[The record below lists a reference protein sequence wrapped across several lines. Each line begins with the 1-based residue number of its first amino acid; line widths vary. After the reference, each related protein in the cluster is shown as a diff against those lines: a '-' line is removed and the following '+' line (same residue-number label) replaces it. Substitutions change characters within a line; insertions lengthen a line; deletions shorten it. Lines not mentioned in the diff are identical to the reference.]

1 MTTAIHSGNAGIVV
15 QKKLNSSDLDAKLA
29 SMSTKDGPPSS
40 IRAIDDRLV
49 SFFQDGVRMLGMP
62 KSVGEI
68 FGVLYASPKPLTML
82 DLVNRLG
89 ISKGSAS
96 QGLKMLRTL
105 GAVREVN
112 YHDDR
117 KTYFEADVE
126 LKKLVGGFI
135 REEIRPHL
143 QSGQQKLKDLE
154 KELPKINDPE
164 LREFYEERIKRLE
177 RWSGKANLVL
187 PLLQKFLGE

>member
-1 MTTAIHSGNAGIVV
+1 MMNADD
-15 QKKLNSSDLDAKLA
+15 NP
-29 SMSTKDGPPSS
+29 STE
-40 IRAIDDRLV
+40 AEMIDDRIL
-49 SFFQDGVRMLGMP
+49 SFFQDGVRMIGLP
-62 KSVGEI
+62 KSLGEI
-68 FGVLYASPKPLTML
+68 YGVLYASPKPMTMQ
-82 DLVNRLG
+82 DLINRLG

-105 GAVREVN
+105 GAVRQVD
-112 YHDDR
+112 YRDDR

-143 QSGQQKLKDLE
+143 KIGQDKLARLE
-154 KELPKINDPE
+154 RELDKVDDPE
-164 LREFYEERIKRLE
+164 LKAFYEERIQRLG

>member
-1 MTTAIHSGNAGIVV
+1 M
-15 QKKLNSSDLDAKLA
+15 QDL
-29 SMSTKDGPPSS
+29 
-40 IRAIDDRLV
+40 I
-49 SFFQDGVRMLGMP
+49 
-62 KSVGEI
+62 E
-68 FGVLYASPKPLTML
+68 
-82 DLVNRLG
+82 RLG

-105 GAVREVN
+105 GAVREVEFQN
-112 YHDDR
+112 DR
-117 KTYFEADVE
+117 KTYFEADLE

-143 QSGQQKLKDLE
+143 KSGQEKLAKLE
-154 KELPKINDPE
+154 RELSVIEDPE
-164 LREFYEERIKRLE
+164 IRMFYEKRIKRLG

>member
-1 MTTAIHSGNAGIVV
+1 M
-15 QKKLNSSDLDAKLA
+15 SSENCRPQGVL
-29 SMSTKDGPPSS
+29 
-40 IRAIDDRLV
+40 AIDDRLL
-49 SFFQDGVRMLGMP
+49 SYFRDGVRVLGLP

-68 FGVLYASPKPLTML
+68 YGVLYISPTPLTML
-82 DLVNRLG
+82 DLVDRLG

-105 GAVREVN
+105 GAVREVDLHN
-112 YHDDR
+112 DR

-135 REEIRPHL
+135 REQIRPHL
-143 QSGQQKLKDLE
+143 KSGREKLNSLQDE
-154 KELPKINDPE
+154 ANNIQDPE
-164 LREFYEERIKRLE
+164 LREFYNERIHRLD

>member
-1 MTTAIHSGNAGIVV
+1 MNA
-15 QKKLNSSDLDAKLA
+15 QDH
-29 SMSTKDGPPSS
+29 PSS
-40 IRAIDDRLV
+40 SIQAIDDHIV
-49 SFFQDGVRMLGMP
+49 SFFQDGVKMLGLP

-68 FGVLYASPKPLTML
+68 FGVLFASPKPLTML
-82 DLVNRLG
+82 DLVDRLG

-105 GAVREVN
+105 GAVREVDYN
-112 YHDDR
+112 DDR

-143 QSGQQKLKDLE
+143 TSGQDKLKKLE
-154 KELPKINDPE
+154 KELSKIDDPE
-164 LREFYEERIKRLE
+164 LVEFYEERIKRLQ

>member
-1 MTTAIHSGNAGIVV
+1 MSAQEKPVAGGNV
-15 QKKLNSSDLDAKLA
+15 
-29 SMSTKDGPPSS
+29 
-40 IRAIDDRLV
+40 IDDRII
-49 SFFQDGVRMLGMP
+49 SFFQDGVRMLGLP
-62 KSVGEI
+62 KSLGEI
-68 FGVLYASPKPLTML
+68 YGMLFASPQPLTMQ
-82 DLVNRLG
+82 DLIERLG

-105 GAVREVN
+105 GAVREVEFQN
-112 YHDDR
+112 DR
-117 KTYFEADVE
+117 KTYFEADLE

-143 QSGQQKLKDLE
+143 KSGQEKLAKLE
-154 KELPKINDPE
+154 RELSVIEDPE
-164 LREFYEERIKRLE
+164 IRMFYEKRIKRLG

>member
-1 MTTAIHSGNAGIVV
+1 MSAQDCQSSGFP
-15 QKKLNSSDLDAKLA
+15 
-29 SMSTKDGPPSS
+29 T
-40 IRAIDDRLV
+40 IDDHLL
-49 SFFQDGVRMLGMP
+49 SYFQDGVRVLGLP

-68 FGVLYASPKPLTML
+68 YSVLYISPSPLTML
-82 DLVNRLG
+82 DLVDRLG

-105 GAVREVN
+105 GAVREVDFK
-112 YHDDR
+112 DDR
-117 KTYFEADVE
+117 KTYFEADVK

-143 QSGQQKLKDLE
+143 QSGKEKLKALR
-154 KELPKINDPE
+154 KEANKIDDPE
-164 LREFYEERIKRLE
+164 ARAFYNERIERLE
-177 RWSGKANLVL
+177 RWSSKASLVL

>member
-1 MTTAIHSGNAGIVV
+1 
-15 QKKLNSSDLDAKLA
+15 
-29 SMSTKDGPPSS
+29 MSTQETRSTGVEV
-40 IRAIDDRLV
+40 IDDRII
-49 SFFQDGVRMLGMP
+49 SFFQDGVRMLGLP

-68 FGVLYASPKPLTML
+68 FGVLFASPKPLTML
-82 DLVNRLG
+82 DLCTRLG
-89 ISKGSAS
+89 ISKGSTS

-105 GAVREVN
+105 GAVREVAYN
-112 YHDDR
+112 DDR

-143 QSGQQKLKDLE
+143 ASGQEKLNQLE
-154 KELPKINDPE
+154 NELDQVDDPE
-164 LREFYEERIKRLE
+164 LKAFYDERIKRLK

>member
-1 MTTAIHSGNAGIVV
+1 
-15 QKKLNSSDLDAKLA
+15 
-29 SMSTKDGPPSS
+29 MSTKDGPPSS

>member
-1 MTTAIHSGNAGIVV
+1 
-15 QKKLNSSDLDAKLA
+15 
-29 SMSTKDGPPSS
+29 
-40 IRAIDDRLV
+40 
-49 SFFQDGVRMLGMP
+49 MLGLP
-62 KSVGEI
+62 KSLGEI
-68 FGVLYASPKPLTML
+68 YGVLFASPQPMTMQ
-82 DLVNRLG
+82 DLIDRQG

-105 GAVREVN
+105 GAVREVEFGN
-112 YHDDR
+112 DR

-143 QSGQQKLKDLE
+143 KSGQEKLAKLE
-154 KELPKINDPE
+154 RELGKLEDPG
-164 LREFYEERIKRLE
+164 LRHFYGERVKRLE

>member
-1 MTTAIHSGNAGIVV
+1 MNTQDRVAPGI
-15 QKKLNSSDLDAKLA
+15 
-29 SMSTKDGPPSS
+29 
-40 IRAIDDRLV
+40 REIDDRIV
-49 SFFQDGVRMLGMP
+49 SFFQDGVKILGLP

-68 FGVLYASPKPLTML
+68 FGVLYVSPSPLTMQ
-82 DLVNRLG
+82 DLIDRLG

-105 GAVREVN
+105 GAVREVDFN
-112 YHDDR
+112 NDR

-143 QSGQQKLKDLE
+143 TSGQDKLKLME
-154 KELPKINDPE
+154 KELRGIDDPE
-164 LREFYEERIKRLE
+164 LRTFYEERIKRLK

>member
-1 MTTAIHSGNAGIVV
+1 MNA
-15 QKKLNSSDLDAKLA
+15 QDHPS
-29 SMSTKDGPPSS
+29 PSS
-40 IRAIDDRLV
+40 SIPAIDEHIV
-49 SFFQDGVRMLGMP
+49 SFFQDGVRMLGLP

-68 FGVLYASPKPLTML
+68 FGVLFAFPKPLTML

-105 GAVREVN
+105 GAVREVDYN
-112 YHDDR
+112 DDR

-143 QSGQQKLKDLE
+143 TSGQDKLKKLE
-154 KELPKINDPE
+154 KELSKIDDPE
-164 LREFYEERIKRLE
+164 LAEFYEERIKRLK

>member
-1 MTTAIHSGNAGIVV
+1 MNEQHCHLQQALS
-15 QKKLNSSDLDAKLA
+15 
-29 SMSTKDGPPSS
+29 
-40 IRAIDDRLV
+40 IDDRLLAY
-49 SFFQDGVRMLGMP
+49 FQDGAKVLGLP

-68 FGVLYASPKPLTML
+68 YGTLYISQNPLTML
-82 DLVNRLG
+82 DLVARLG

-105 GAVREVN
+105 GAVREVEHN
-112 YHDDR
+112 NDR
-117 KTYFEADVE
+117 KTYFRADVE

-135 REEIRPHL
+135 REQIRPHL
-143 QSGQQKLKDLE
+143 KSGKDKLNDLHQE
-154 KELPKINDPE
+154 AQNIENPE
-164 LREFYEERIKRLE
+164 LRKFYDERIQRLE

>member
-1 MTTAIHSGNAGIVV
+1 MAPM
-15 QKKLNSSDLDAKLA
+15 D
-29 SMSTKDGPPSS
+29 TKDGPPAS
-40 IRAIDDRLV
+40 ISAIDERLV
-49 SFFQDGVRMLGMP
+49 SFFIDGVRMLGMP

-143 QSGQQKLKDLE
+143 QSGQKKLKALE
-154 KELPKINDPE
+154 KELPKISEPE

>member
-1 MTTAIHSGNAGIVV
+1 M
-15 QKKLNSSDLDAKLA
+15 A
-29 SMSTKDGPPSS
+29 SMDTKDGPPAS
-40 IRAIDDRLV
+40 ISAIDERLV
-49 SFFQDGVRMLGMP
+49 SFFIDGVRMLGMP

-143 QSGQQKLKDLE
+143 QSGQKKLKALE
-154 KELPKINDPE
+154 KELPKISEPE

>member
-1 MTTAIHSGNAGIVV
+1 
-15 QKKLNSSDLDAKLA
+15 
-29 SMSTKDGPPSS
+29 MSTKDGPPSS

-143 QSGQQKLKDLE
+143 QSGQKKLKDLE